1 MQMSALTNWDKMHLD
16 LEKMNKT
23 VRNDL
28 KVNTLKFSKS
38 FLNHA
43 TSLLL

>member
-1 MQMSALTNWDKMHLD
+1 MHLD

-38 FLNHA
+38 FLNLDTTVA
-43 TSLLL
+43 L

>member
-1 MQMSALTNWDKMHLD
+1 MHLD

-38 FLNHA
+38 ILNHA
-43 TSLLL
+43 TTVVV